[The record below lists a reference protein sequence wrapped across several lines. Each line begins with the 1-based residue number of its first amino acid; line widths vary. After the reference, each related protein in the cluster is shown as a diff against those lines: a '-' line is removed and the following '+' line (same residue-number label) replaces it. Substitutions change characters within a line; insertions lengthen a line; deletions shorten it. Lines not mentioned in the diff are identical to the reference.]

1 MTLTNFFGSMFY
13 FIIYLHSLKFVKM
26 DFCSR
31 FSFVK
36 VTAIACETKLV
47 YVNFIFVMLFIFC
60 KFKRIERQT
69 K

>member
-26 DFCSR
+26 DR

-47 YVNFIFVMLFIFC
+47 YVNFIFVMLLNL
-60 KFKRIERQT
+60 KE
-69 K
+69 